1 MGSQLSASSAEVTVV
16 VALGPDDPIERL
28 RALRVADQEVANWLS
43 DAVGQAR
50 QAGRPWAE
58 IGDALGV
65 SRQAAWQLYNS
76 GLRSAIAK
84 ARAEAG
90 LSQEEA
96 QAVAEKELH
105 AVRSR
110 RRR

>member
-1 MGSQLSASSAEVTVV
+1 MGSQLSATRAEVTVV
-16 VALGPDDPIERL
+16 VALKPDDPIERL

-50 QAGRPWAE
+50 QAGRSWAE

-65 SRQAAWQLYNS
+65 FAKPPGSCTTAGFAPPSLRL
-76 GLRSAIAK
+76 GLRLVCS
-84 ARAEAG
+84 E
-90 LSQEEA
+90 EEA
-96 QAVAEKELH
+96 QAVADEELR

>member
-1 MGSQLSASSAEVTVV
+1 MGSQLSATSAEVTVV
-16 VALGPDDPIERL
+16 VALEPDDPIERL

-50 QAGRPWAE
+50 QAGRSWAE

-65 SRQAAWQLYNS
+65 SRQAAWELYNS

-90 LSQEEA
+90 LSEEEA
-96 QAVAEKELH
+96 QAVADEELRV
-105 AVRSR
+105 VRSR

>member
-1 MGSQLSASSAEVTVV
+1 MGSELSASRAEVTVV
-16 VALGPDDPIERL
+16 VALEPDDPIERL

-65 SRQAAWQLYNS
+65 SRQAA
-76 GLRSAIAK
+76 
-84 ARAEAG
+84 
-90 LSQEEA
+90 
-96 QAVAEKELH
+96 
-105 AVRSR
+105 
-110 RRR
+110 